1 MRLVTVALQCRWE
14 KTVGSCARI
23 RAPSESHLLIGC
35 RAPKSIDWVA
45 SAQSLGLLPGQSSCQ
60 INVKDALN
68 ARPMVNSRMSVHPNY
83 LHIIY
88 IYICNIHVY
97 IMYIFYHIKKD
108 IYIHTYIHIDI
119 HAFIWTYDESFD
131 VSVFCSALQHSWDLS
146 FVMPCISWSRA
157 PSGSRPVEVLSSFSI
172 HSQVETQLH
181 GHHHPWL
188 LSGNQTWQME
198 HVASFS
204 GENHL

>member
-108 IYIHTYIHIDI
+108 IYIYIYIHTY
-119 HAFIWTYDESFD
+119 TYAYTISMYKCSIPQPFGAHSCDTTESSWMA
-131 VSVFCSALQHSWDLS
+131 VSAKTSASRDSALVVSTFRGSWKALRMG
-146 FVMPCISWSRA
+146 VLRA
-157 PSGSRPVEVLSSFSI
+157 INGFYHQEWCKNWDV
-172 HSQVETQLH
+172 TKH
-181 GHHHPWL
+181 GALP
-188 LSGNQTWQME
+188 
-198 HVASFS
+198 
-204 GENHL
+204 